1 LAEKAMRLDPRNRD
15 SYLWLV
21 GYSYT
26 QMGRYEEAI
35 PIFKRHLAANPN
47 CPPCHLNLIVD
58 YSELG
63 REDEARAEAAE
74 VLRISPHF
82 SLDGLKRLNAQKD
95 QTFANRV
102 YADARK
108 AALK

>member
-1 LAEKAMRLDPRNRD
+1 MDLSGNRRKPFGLAKKAMRLDPRNRD

-26 QMGRYEEAI
+26 QMGRYEKTI
-35 PIFKRHLAANPN
+35 PILKQPLASNPN

-63 REDEARAEAAE
+63 REDEARAE
-74 VLRISPHF
+74 
-82 SLDGLKRLNAQKD
+82 GG
-95 QTFANRV
+95 T
-102 YADARK
+102 AD
-108 AALK
+108 